1 MIFFS
6 SSSHSQ
12 TLKHSDNHLILL
24 YTLHIQL
31 IFNSTSVKMYFST
44 LCGVAAASL
53 ALVSAT
59 PIQKRYNT
67 YTITFIGAA
76 GAQYTVPVPFD
87 GQSHDTGNALSISSV
102 SAPSP
107 VDIAAQCVLD
117 TVDFPPAL
125 VNQGNGVWTVGPPQ
139 TVLSISC
146 TESSSPPS
154 PPPST
159 DYVTIE
165 FDGADP
171 SLGAKFSL
179 QIPLDGAA
187 HDVNNALSISAVV
200 ETYGSIDL
208 STNCKF
214 VGVDSNKGGAAAPV
228 LAPAGSNRWQ
238 VGPPQTILSVACFLH
253 ANPGH

>member
-1 MIFFS
+1 
-6 SSSHSQ
+6 
-12 TLKHSDNHLILL
+12 
-24 YTLHIQL
+24 
-31 IFNSTSVKMYFST
+31 MYFST

-107 VDIAAQCVLD
+107 VDIAAQCILD

-146 TESSSPPS
+146 TESSSQPS